1 MPRRR
6 KTMTGQTAMPIK
18 PVTGAGYGQGVA
30 QSQMQR
36 QMPAPKAQ
44 QVPTIQIRTG
54 PSAQPRMPVPA
65 PAAPAPQAATAPARP
80 DIMQMAQQ
88 LRGQAGVLSAP
99 SARPSEPVTAGLP
112 VGPGPGPQALA
123 QPYGSPIADVLRR
136 VARATGDTYLEQLIS
151 RSRM

>member
-36 QMPAPKAQ
+36 QMPAPKAP
-44 QVPTIQIRTG
+44 QVPAIQTRTA
-54 PSAQPRMPVPA
+54 PSAQPRMNLPLA
-65 PAAPAPQAATAPARP
+65 NAAAPAPQNAPARP

-88 LRGQAGVLSAP
+88 LRGQAGVLGAP

-112 VGPGPGPQALA
+112 VGPGSGPQVLA

>member
-1 MPRRR
+1 
-6 KTMTGQTAMPIK
+6 MTGQAAMPIK

-36 QMPAPKAQ
+36 QMPAPQAGR
-44 QVPTIQIRTG
+44 VPAIQARSG
-54 PSAQPRMPVPA
+54 PSAQPRVPLPA
-65 PAAPAPQAATAPARP
+65 SAQAAPPGQAAQAAPV
-80 DIMQMAQQ
+80 DLMQIAQQ
-88 LRGQAGVLSAP
+88 LRGQAGVLTQP
-99 SARPSEPVTAGLP
+99 TARPSEPVTAGLP

-136 VARATGDTYLEQLIS
+136 VARATGDTYLEELIA